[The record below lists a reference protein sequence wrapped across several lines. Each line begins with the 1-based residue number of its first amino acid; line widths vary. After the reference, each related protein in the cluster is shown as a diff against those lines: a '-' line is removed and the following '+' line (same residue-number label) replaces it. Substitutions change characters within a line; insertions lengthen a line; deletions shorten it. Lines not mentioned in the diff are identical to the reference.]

1 MQHGVGAFLGE
12 NSVGPIVQGGHE
24 GEAGQLLYRSET
36 NAIALEVINIAFG
49 VLQVAMIEIGKDV
62 GIHTAKPRVVND
74 LVQGC
79 RYGDVGPDRALFQ
92 RLEIQFCAT
101 DISVGAKPWPR
112 SKPLFL

>member
-1 MQHGVGAFLGE
+1 
-12 NSVGPIVQGGHE
+12 
-24 GEAGQLLYRSET
+24 
-36 NAIALEVINIAFG
+36 
-49 VLQVAMIEIGKDV
+49 MIEIGKDV

-101 DISVGAKPWPR
+101 GISVGANPNR
-112 SKPLFL
+112 FFLLIDGTGNDVDFVAIDRELARERLELLPDALVEALADLRHDVRIEERVFHELR